1 MSEKKDIA
9 FLLKTFSLKQN
20 TAQFDL
26 IDFCLFVQRYS
37 AKFCDRHPE
46 LADYTNVGTE
56 EMAGYLR
63 EMKNDG
69 EIEYIQ
75 HSNGNASIVVAH
87 FYIEKVNKIFNAISE
102 KPTIAF
108 PTRQDLPKD
117 ITGKF
122 LRKLTLDSEFAE
134 IQPTN
139 GDHEFIYEL
148 SFGATLPSLV
158 FPSSMSNDTLLQYS
172 LLKLREYLQKDE
184 SGDYVYKR
192 LITAN
197 TGKNFTI
204 KTFLSNIVQHP
215 SEALNTIKSANEI
228 YLLWG
233 QICTFIIQEFDKK
246 SEKLAEEL
254 SLLQGVRII
263 EFMSTYYRTKNQKK
277 LQSETALKNLRL
289 CLQQQPYYFTLLSI
303 ANFKDSRGIPLLGQ
317 YEQSDLQNYINMATT
332 ETGEYSLPDLLML
345 KNETGETYFVMTSK
359 VIPLIIYLINQNR
372 KKIQEEVVRV
382 WKDELLD
389 FNKTEAMKDDKV
401 FDEFLKTITKNY
413 ANNLY
418 SLLNSKFLVAIANDK
433 KIIETQAIEYSRI
446 FPQGRIAPYSKL
458 LLIDRD
464 ESLKDAKIML
474 PFWYGIPILYAVISF
489 FKRKKTTKS
498 GNNAEN
504 QKQESEKK
512 QTERKPTMQERAR
525 DLKAQ
530 LLPEGETYELVMEK
544 YLSDWNQNLNK
555 TLRDNLTED
564 VNSLIRDYVR
574 GIQRTL
580 NINTLTPERIS
591 ELANRV
597 VTTPSLMQIPD
608 KNALQKYSEL
618 YILDLMQKFF

>member
-246 SEKLAEEL
+246 VKSWRKSFRCCRACVL
-254 SLLQGVRII
+254 S
-263 EFMSTYYRTKNQKK
+263 
-277 LQSETALKNLRL
+277 NL
-289 CLQQQPYYFTLLSI
+289 
-303 ANFKDSRGIPLLGQ
+303 
-317 YEQSDLQNYINMATT
+317 
-332 ETGEYSLPDLLML
+332 
-345 KNETGETYFVMTSK
+345 
-359 VIPLIIYLINQNR
+359 
-372 KKIQEEVVRV
+372 
-382 WKDELLD
+382 
-389 FNKTEAMKDDKV
+389 
-401 FDEFLKTITKNY
+401 
-413 ANNLY
+413 
-418 SLLNSKFLVAIANDK
+418 
-433 KIIETQAIEYSRI
+433 
-446 FPQGRIAPYSKL
+446 
-458 LLIDRD
+458 
-464 ESLKDAKIML
+464 
-474 PFWYGIPILYAVISF
+474 
-489 FKRKKTTKS
+489 
-498 GNNAEN
+498 
-504 QKQESEKK
+504 
-512 QTERKPTMQERAR
+512 
-525 DLKAQ
+525 
-530 LLPEGETYELVMEK
+530 
-544 YLSDWNQNLNK
+544 
-555 TLRDNLTED
+555 
-564 VNSLIRDYVR
+564 
-574 GIQRTL
+574 
-580 NINTLTPERIS
+580 
-591 ELANRV
+591 
-597 VTTPSLMQIPD
+597 
-608 KNALQKYSEL
+608 
-618 YILDLMQKFF
+618 